1 MTFVVFAV
9 FAGIGAVARAAT
21 TAGQPSGRLPT
32 RTLAVNVAGSFALGL
47 VTTAGWWVDPV
58 VVTVGGLGA
67 FTTFSTV
74 AAQVTS
80 LTDDGHKS
88 TAIAYVGLTVA
99 AGVAAAW
106 LGLIIGEQL

>member
-1 MTFVVFAV
+1 MTVVLFALLAAV
-9 FAGIGAVARAAT
+9 GAVARAVV
-21 TAGQPSGRLPT
+21 TANQPLGRLPV
-32 RTLAVNVAGSFALGL
+32 RTLSVNATGSFVLGV